1 MTSPLV
7 RFHDKR
13 VILPPRFCGSV
24 GYYALMSAYG
34 NVTVD
39 YDMSFNKRQ
48 KETHRTTIADTRGT
62 LSLTVPIAKPV
73 SMTAARWKDIKVS
86 THGQWWDKMLTA
98 LESAYG
104 RTPYFEFYIDRFIP
118 FFRHRQECSCETIAD
133 LDAGTDHVIRDILGI
148 PYDTPANN
156 GEAIDDLRHI
166 PLPEPPVVEYYQVRR
181 DSLGFL
187 PGLSIFDLIFNMG
200 PESPIV
206 LQHMTRNF

>member
-104 RTPYFEFYIDRFIP
+104 RTPYFEFYIDRFAP
-118 FFRHRQECSCETIAD
+118 FFTPRHENECETITH
-133 LDAGTDHVIRDILGI
+133 LDAAIDSVIRGILGI
-148 PYDTPANN
+148 PQDTPVNDN
-156 GEAIDDLRHI
+156 DIIDDFRHP
-166 PLPEPPVVEYYQVRR
+166 PLPHFKTAEYYQVRQ
-181 DSLGFL
+181 DSLGFI
-187 PGLSIFDLIFNMG
+187 PGLSILDLIFNMG